1 MNIKT
6 FDRNNL
12 WKIKKIFSKP
22 KKQRK
27 EIDKQTEHKKGFGI
41 I

>member
-1 MNIKT
+1 MENQK
-6 FDRNNL
+6 D
-12 WKIKKIFSKP
+12 FSKP

-27 EIDKQTEHKKGFGI
+27 SIDKQTEHKKGFGI